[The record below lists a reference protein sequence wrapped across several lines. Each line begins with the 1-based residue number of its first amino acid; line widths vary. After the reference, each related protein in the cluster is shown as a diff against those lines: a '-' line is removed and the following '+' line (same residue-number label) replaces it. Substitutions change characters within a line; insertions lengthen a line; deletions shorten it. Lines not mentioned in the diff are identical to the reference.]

1 MEEFNRNKY
10 IFSSSPAIIEV
21 GEEVRRIREKQ
32 ISFML
37 KELFLYKILVKDLV
51 NIFPTYRDRNLILN
65 IASYIYEDYELFEK
79 VQKKRELPV
88 AMVAKRTRVSRTFLE
103 IWQDYIL
110 VYVIILSNP
119 NYKYIQDYIRIEERS
134 KTTALVP
141 KENKNNDIKKG
152 IVLKVNKRSVIVFT
166 SAGKFLKLKKEGD
179 LKVGQEYRGKEKK
192 GIRNYK
198 LQICIGAVFL
208 TFILAGGIY
217 QYTKSVRTVV
227 IDTTSQLKYELNRF
241 NKVIYTYSP
250 TQKGKDLINA
260 VNPKYKNIDKAL
272 EESIRY
278 AKENDMIP
286 NQSILI
292 TISGEALKYGLL
304 EDTARYV
311 KEEKVRVLVN
321 NSGKEHNIKEMVN
334 DEKESKD
341 EQK

>member
-1 MEEFNRNKY
+1 MAEFNRNKY
-10 IFSSSPAIIEV
+10 IFSSTPAIIEV

-134 KTTALVP
+134 KTAELVP
-141 KENKNNDIKKG
+141 KESKNNDI
-152 IVLKVNKRSVIVFT
+152 
-166 SAGKFLKLKKEGD
+166 
-179 LKVGQEYRGKEKK
+179 KVGQEYRGKEKK

-198 LQICIGAVFL
+198 LPICIGAVFL

-217 QYTKSVRTVV
+217 QYTKGIRTVV
-227 IDTTSQLKYELNRF
+227 IDTTSQLKFEVNRF

-272 EESIRY
+272 EECLRY
-278 AKENDMIP
+278 AKENEMIP

-292 TISGEALKYGLL
+292 TVSGEALKYGLL

-311 KEEKVRVLVN
+311 KEERISVLVN
-321 NSGKEHNIKEMVN
+321 NSGNEHNIKDMVN